1 MRALLVVMLL
11 ATTAGAEP
19 VVEWSEGRVLMSG
32 VGLADRQAPNA
43 AVARGPARRKA
54 EEDARRS
61 LLAAVKQ
68 LPVAGGGTV
77 KDKLSDAAIAARI
90 DRAVA
95 AALPV
100 SAALESDGAWVVTLA
115 VPTEAIRQAI
125 VGPRALA
132 SAGDSGPA
140 VIVVEG
146 AASTPAIGTTIGGT
160 NAPMVWVKT
169 VPAWAAK
176 APRIKARGAKD
187 GAIDADTASASPS
200 TLFVVLA
207 P

>member
-1 MRALLVVMLL
+1 MAH
-11 ATTAGAEP
+11 TASAAP
-19 VVEWSEGRVLMSG
+19 VVDWETGRVLETG

-54 EEDARRS
+54 EDAARLALR
-61 LLAAVKQ
+61 AAVSA

-77 KDKLSDAAIAARI
+77 KDKLGDPAIAARLDHAI
-90 DRAVA
+90 ATALTVTA
-95 AALPV
+95 AP
-100 SAALESDGAWVVTLA
+100 ETDGAWVVTLA
-115 VPTEAIRQAI
+115 VPIEALRQAI
-125 VGPRALA
+125 AGPRTLA
-132 SAGDSGPA
+132 SDGDQGPA

-146 AASTPAIGTTIGGT
+146 ATAKPAIGTTIGG
-160 NAPMVWVKT
+160 ASVPIVWVKK
-169 VPAWAAK
+169 VPEWAAK

-187 GAIDADTASASPS
+187 GAIDADTKSASPS